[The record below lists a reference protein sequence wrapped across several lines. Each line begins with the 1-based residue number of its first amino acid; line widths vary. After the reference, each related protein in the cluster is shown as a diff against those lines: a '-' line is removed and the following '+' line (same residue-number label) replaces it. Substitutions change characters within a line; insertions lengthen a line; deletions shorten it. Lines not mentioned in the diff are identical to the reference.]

1 MTRALLALL
10 GLLAFAPAV
19 QAASCRDVVHAFNQQ
34 SRPHIDEAE
43 LTQALQTLN
52 ADRNTRLPDKFVTKR
67 EAQSAGWQRGRD
79 LWEVPAL
86 HGKSIGG
93 DHFGNRERRL
103 PHGQWREADLDYN
116 GGHRGAKRLI
126 FSREGRRFVT
136 VDHYRTFTEI
146 PACQ

>member
-1 MTRALLALL
+1 MTRAWVVLL
-10 GLLAFAPAV
+10 GLLVVAPSV

-52 ADRNTRLPDKFVTKR
+52 ADHNTRLPDNFVTKR
-67 EAQSAGWQRGRD
+67 EAQSAGWQRGHS
-79 LWEVPAL
+79 LWSTPAL

-93 DHFGNRERRL
+93 DRFGNRERQL
-103 PHGQWREADLDYN
+103 PYGQWREADLDYH

-126 FSREGRRFVT
+126 FSGDGRRFVT

-146 PACQ
+146 PTCQ

>member
-1 MTRALLALL
+1 MTRGLVALL
-10 GLLAFAPAV
+10 GLLVFAPAV
-19 QAASCRDVVHAFNQQ
+19 QAASCRDVVHMLNQQ
-34 SRPHIDEAE
+34 SSARIDEAE

-52 ADRNTRLPDKFVTKR
+52 ADHNTRLPGKFVTKR
-67 EAQSAGWQRGRD
+67 EALSAGWQRGHD
-79 LWEVPAL
+79 LWEAPPL
-86 HGKSIGG
+86 NGKSIGG
-93 DHFGNRERRL
+93 DRFGNRERQL
-103 PHGQWREADLDYN
+103 PYGQWREADLDYK

>member
-1 MTRALLALL
+1 MTRAWVALL
-10 GLLAFAPAV
+10 GLLVLASAAE
-19 QAASCRDVVHAFNQQ
+19 AASCRDVVHAFNQQ

-67 EAQSAGWQRGRD
+67 EAQSAGWQRGHS
-79 LWEVPAL
+79 LWSAPAL
-86 HGKSIGG
+86 QGKSIGG
-93 DHFGNRERRL
+93 DRFGNRERQL
-103 PHGQWREADLDYN
+103 PYGQWREADLDYH
-116 GGHRGAKRLI
+116 GGHRGAKRLV

>member
-1 MTRALLALL
+1 MTRAWVALL
-10 GLLAFAPAV
+10 GLLVLAPAAE
-19 QAASCRDVVHAFNQQ
+19 AASCRDVVHAFNQQ

-43 LTQALQTLN
+43 LMQALQTLN

-67 EAQSAGWQRGRD
+67 EAQSAGWQRGHS
-79 LWEVPAL
+79 LWSAPAL
-86 HGKSIGG
+86 QGKSIGG
-93 DHFGNRERRL
+93 DRFGNRERQL
-103 PHGQWREADLDYN
+103 PYGQWREADLDYH
-116 GGHRGAKRLI
+116 GGHRGAKRLV